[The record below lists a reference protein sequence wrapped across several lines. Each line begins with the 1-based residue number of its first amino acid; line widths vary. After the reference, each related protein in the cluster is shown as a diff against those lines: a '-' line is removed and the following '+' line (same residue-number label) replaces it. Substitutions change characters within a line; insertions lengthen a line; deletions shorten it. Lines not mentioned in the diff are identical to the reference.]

1 MLITPANLSFFFTD
15 LETRYWTAYRAADP
29 WQSKIA
35 TVYNVGTEQWVSG
48 WIGMLRVYREWLGPR
63 KTQQPA
69 PQTYL
74 VPIKNWE
81 LTEEIDEFKLA
92 DDQMGIYMPTVSF
105 MGIQAKKL
113 WDYKTR
119 DLLQNQG
126 SMTGGFQNGTD
137 GLTYFNTA
145 HLVNVYDSTLGTY
158 CNDYRGGVSVSGT
171 TVGGGF
177 STNGFNTVWEDHA
190 ARKSESG
197 ENLGIVP
204 DLSMGPLQLKAA
216 MSTVL
221 QAQFYSPPQMGGLG
235 SGTGANAAMVGN
247 MDNPL
252 KGWTDLFTNPD
263 LTNANDWYMWTTK
276 APIKPISM
284 LLRLA
289 PDFIPRVTPN
299 DAIVFNEHKIL
310 YGSKARGTPAWG
322 FSWLGSIDGPVA
334 GA

>member
-15 LETRYWTAYRAADP
+15 LETRFWTAHRAADP
-29 WQSKIA
+29 WEAKIA
-35 TVYNVGTEQWVSG
+35 TTYPVGTEQWVSG
-48 WIGMLRVYREWLGPR
+48 WIGMLDTYREWLGPR
-63 KTQQPA
+63 KTHQPA

-92 DDQMGIYMPTVSF
+92 DDQMGIYMPTVAF
-105 MGIQAKKL
+105 MGIQASKL
-113 WDYKTR
+113 WDYKIR

-126 SMTGGFQNGTD
+126 AMTGGFQTGPD
-137 GLTYFNTA
+137 GLSYFNTA
-145 HLVNVYDSTLGTY
+145 HPVNFWAASFGTY
-158 CNDYRGGVSVSGT
+158 ANDYRGGVSVGGT

-190 ARKSESG
+190 SRKSESG
-197 ENLGIVP
+197 ENLGYLP
-204 DLSMGPLQLKAA
+204 DLSMLPLQLKAA
-216 MSTVL
+216 GMVVL
-221 QAQFYSPPQMGGLG
+221 QSQFYSPPQMGGLG
-235 SGTGANAAMVGN
+235 SGTGANAAFVGN
-247 MDNPL
+247 MDNVL
-252 KGWTDLFTNPD
+252 KGWTDLLINPD
-263 LTNANDWYMWTTK
+263 LSNASDWYMFTTK
-276 APIKPISM
+276 APIKPISK

-299 DAIVFNEHKIL
+299 DPVVFNEHKIL

-322 FSWLGSIDGPVA
+322 LPFLGSIDGPTA